1 MDAGRGHVSYRGV
14 SLVWRVRGDYLHLEV
29 EIGNPPDAIA
39 LGVLQDGGIRTE
51 SINHPNEMNNH
62 NGDRVIENRFAR
74 TLRELR
80 WRNGRLQMLH
90 EYKYEQYA
98 DNMGKKG
105 RFIGSGVRAEHKR
118 NPES

>member
-1 MDAGRGHVSYRGV
+1 
-14 SLVWRVRGDYLHLEV
+14 
-29 EIGNPPDAIA
+29 
-39 LGVLQDGGIRTE
+39 
-51 SINHPNEMNNH
+51 MNNH

-80 WRNGRLQMLH
+80 WRNGRLQTLH

-105 RFIGSGVRAEHKR
+105 RFIGSGVRSEWNDVPGFRLESPDNTGSVPPEH
-118 NPES
+118 NSHSES